1 MAKHQNLGPGGVPLH
16 NTPREQG
23 LSLFKT
29 LCILNVVC
37 VVIVFSMSGVMGMG
51 TWGIVL
57 TEAICLLITASPSTP
72 RAGGWGTRTRTSSS
86 SAGTSTTG

>member
-29 LCILNVVC
+29 LCITVERC
-37 VVIVFSMSGVMGMG
+37 GG

-57 TEAICLLITASPSTP
+57 TEAICLLITGVTLYSQSW
-72 RAGGWGTRTRTSSS
+72 GDGGTRTRTSSS

>member
-57 TEAICLLITASPSTP
+57 TEPSTP

>member
-57 TEAICLLITASPSTP
+57 TEAICLLITGVTL
-72 RAGGWGTRTRTSSS
+72 
-86 SAGTSTTG
+86 